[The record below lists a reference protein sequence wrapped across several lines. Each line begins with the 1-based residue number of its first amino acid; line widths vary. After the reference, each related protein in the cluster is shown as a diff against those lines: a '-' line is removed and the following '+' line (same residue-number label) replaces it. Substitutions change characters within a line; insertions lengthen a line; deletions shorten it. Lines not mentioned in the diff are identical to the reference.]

1 MGHEINWVGWG
12 GWFMKSRVGGVCHR
26 GGSVMENSKLT
37 TFT

>member
-1 MGHEINWVGWG
+1 MISCDVIGMIGGWG
-12 GWFMKSRVGGVCHR
+12 VSQR